1 MQNEP
6 LYDPKTFPEVEAP
19 SDEDMEMFKQQ
30 VSEWVKLDEQIKK
43 LHVALRERKVHQRA
57 LGQKVQEFM
66 VKYGYDNL
74 NTQQGRIRSKVREV
88 AQPIKLGEVKSK
100 LKELGHEELVE
111 KLFNSERPKV
121 QKQSLTRIVP
131 KVSLHLDL

>member
-1 MQNEP
+1 MDNDP
-6 LYDPKTFPEVEAP
+6 LYDPNTFPVAETP

-66 VKYGYDNL
+66 IRYGYDNL
-74 NTQQGRIRSKVREV
+74 NTQQGRIRSRVREV
-88 AQPIKLGEVKSK
+88 AQPVKVGEVKNK
-100 LKELGHEELVE
+100 LKELGHDDLIE

-121 QKQSLTRIVP
+121 QKQSLSRIVP